1 MANGSTH
8 KLLVRKIFEQ
18 LGQSGPGLV
27 PAAGTLAKT
36 LREYIKK
43 HGVQF
48 NLKPA
53 DAALFGSAAVEMWLK
68 AVHSFLIS
76 TSVMKASPVWS
87 AVSGY
92 YSSHYVMRAFS
103 HLFGHFIL
111 QRDKRVAEMT
121 LNQAYYC
128 DVKKKKDLVEHQYY
142 WQLPHGEFGTD
153 GNALFSRNLRPR
165 DDSDKSDGFH
175 RVYANYFDHVDRF
188 KEFTPLDEAFL
199 RARVEQVSELVTD
212 SPTVP
217 DNDKFPDLN
226 AVHVIAYAR
235 IVRFRMYMDDAVD
248 PTNRYWSFYRK
259 PSWFLKYMDFQL
271 PESSTLSSDKILRQS

>member
-1 MANGSTH
+1 MAGGATH
-8 KLLVRKIFEQ
+8 KLLVTKVFEH
-18 LGQSGPGLV
+18 LGKQGAEQVPPSGM
-27 PAAGTLAKT
+27 LAKT
-36 LREYIKK
+36 LRKHIKDR
-43 HGVQF
+43 GMQF
-48 NLKPA
+48 NLSAA

-111 QRDKRVAEMT
+111 RRDKRVVVMT
-121 LNQAYYC
+121 LDRAYFC
-128 DVKKKKDLVEHQYY
+128 DTKKKNNLVEHQYY
-142 WQLPHGEFGTD
+142 WELPHGEFGVV
-153 GNALFSRNLRPR
+153 GNALFSKNPPIK
-165 DDSDKSDGFH
+165 DDSDRTDGFH

-199 RARVEQVSELVTD
+199 KARVDRVSELVTD

-217 DNDKFPDLN
+217 DIAKFPDLD

-235 IVRFRMYMDDAVD
+235 IVRFRTFLDDAID
-248 PTNRYWSFYRK
+248 PKNRYWSFYRK

-271 PESSTLSSDKILRQS
+271 PEGSTLSSDKIG